1 MDILAC
7 SDPVVKMTVWQITD
21 TIFSIFCS
29 CCYLLSVFCQG
40 NIEIHF
46 YKRITELFLS
56 HSTYVK
62 ACLSKAIP
70 IKMI

>member
-21 TIFSIFCS
+21 TIFSIFALVVIY
-29 CCYLLSVFCQG
+29 YLFFCQE

-46 YKRITELFLS
+46 YKRITELF
-56 HSTYVK
+56 
-62 ACLSKAIP
+62 
-70 IKMI
+70 